1 MSFSSSGHENPDSI
15 PHDDLSRLELR
26 IAQRAD
32 SLSPFYGPGREK
44 DVERWDRA
52 EREEFALAFPPP
64 SASA

>member
-1 MSFSSSGHENPDSI
+1 MSFISSGHENPDSI
-15 PHDDLSRLELR
+15 ALDDLSRLELR

-52 EREEFALAFPPP
+52 EREELALAFPPP
-64 SASA
+64 TASA